1 MIAAAADDLL
11 RGRRAY
17 APGRGVVP
25 WRQLLLF
32 VLLFGCVSG
41 GVLGS
46 FGGRGL
52 QAIYSACK
60 VPLLLLVATVVCL
73 PNFYVVNVLLGLR
86 DDWSAACRAIFAA
99 QGTMAIVLAA
109 LAPVTAFV
117 YVSTDHYELAIA
129 ANGLVFA
136 IGTVAAQQTMNLHY
150 RELLRQNRR
159 HLVSRAAWVL
169 LYVFVAIQL
178 AWVLRPFL
186 GAPDLP
192 TRFLREDAWTNAYV
206 AVAGILLR
214 LFGG

>member
-1 MIAAAADDLL
+1 MIAGADDLL

-17 APGRGVVP
+17 APGRGTVP
-25 WRQLLLF
+25 WRQLVAF
-32 VLLFGCVSG
+32 VLLFGCLYG
-41 GVLGS
+41 CVLGS

-52 QAIYSACK
+52 QALYSACK
-60 VPLLLLVATVVCL
+60 VPLLLSVATAVCL

-99 QGTMAIVLAA
+99 QGTLAIMLAA
-109 LAPVTAFV
+109 LAPVTALV
-117 YVSTDHYELAIA
+117 YVSSDHYELAIV
-129 ANGLVFA
+129 ANGLMFA
-136 IGTVAAQQTMNLHY
+136 IGTSAAQLTMNLHY
-150 RELLRQNRR
+150 RALVRQNRR
-159 HLVSRAAWVL
+159 HRIGRAAWVL

-206 AVAGILLR
+206 AIGGVLAR

>member
-1 MIAAAADDLL
+1 VIAAADDLL
-11 RGRRAY
+11 RGQRAY

-32 VLLFGCVSG
+32 VLVFGCVYG
-41 GVLGS
+41 CVLGAY
-46 FGGRGL
+46 GGRGL
-52 QAIYSACK
+52 QALYSACK
-60 VPLLLLVATVVCL
+60 VPLLLGISTLVCL

-150 RELLRQNRR
+150 RALVAQNRR
-159 HLVSRAAWVL
+159 HRISRAGWVV

-186 GAPDLP
+186 GAPGLP

-206 AVAGILLR
+206 AVGGILAR
-214 LFGG
+214 LFGGG